1 MSPAD
6 LLRSDLRLITELVPA
21 GSRVLDLGCGDGSL
35 MTHLRDGRGCS
46 VRGVEVDHADIAAAI
61 AQGLSVVENDLDEG
75 LGGYRDGTF
84 DVVILSQTLQVV
96 KRPAFVLR
104 EMLRVGGKGIVSFP
118 NFGYWRIR
126 GYLASRGRMPVSRSI
141 PYSWYDTPNIHHTTL
156 KDFRD
161 FVSAND
167 GRIETEI
174 PLLTGNWHRRE
185 VRRVEFAPNLF
196 ADTVVAVVTA
206 GTGGASAPARD

>member
-1 MSPAD
+1 MSASD
-6 LLRSDLRLITELVPA
+6 QLRPDLRLITSLVPH

-35 MTHLRDGRGCS
+35 MAHLRAERGCS
-46 VRGVEVDHADIAAAI
+46 VRGVEVEHSDIAAAV

-84 DVVILSQTLQVV
+84 DFVILSQTLQVV

-104 EMLRVGGKGIVSFP
+104 EMLRVGKRGIVSFP
-118 NFGYWRIR
+118 NFGYWKVR
-126 GYLASRGRMPVSRSI
+126 GYLATRGRMPVSRSI

-161 FVSAND
+161 FVAAN
-167 GRIETEI
+167 GATIEREI
-174 PLLTGNWHRRE
+174 PLLTENWHRAE
-185 VRRVEFAPNLF
+185 VRTVSLVPNLF
-196 ADTVVAVVTA
+196 ADTAVAVVRA
-206 GTGGASAPARD
+206 KE